1 MEARFSQPKYYRKIT
16 EYAVM
21 APLVEAAI
29 NEAFEE
35 SGISQTSQKEVQ
47 TWGGKSTIYFN
58 AQSPEQIKIYTLD
71 GICIDEHLLPAGISN
86 VNIAPGTYLVK
97 TEKESS
103 KVVVR

>member
-1 MEARFSQPKYYRKIT
+1 
-16 EYAVM
+16 M

-35 SGISQTSQKEVQ
+35 SGISQTSQKEAQ
-47 TWGGKSTIYFN
+47 AWGGKSTIYFN